1 MFSFFQGKML
11 AEFQSTYHAIDLI
24 DKKNV
29 WQKYIYQSKELE
41 DIDTVLDCSFLC
53 KNVER
58 KNNCD
63 LFAFENQ
70 ICYLGKSS
78 FADGSVELDL
88 INITIYLTEGKE
100 ILESSPFLFC
110 MYLPWVFYL
119 APQS

>member
-1 MFSFFQGKML
+1 ML
-11 AEFQSTYHAIDLI
+11 ADFQATYHAIDLI
-24 DKKNV
+24 DNKSV

-63 LFAFENQ
+63 LFAFEDQ

-78 FADGSVELDL
+78 FAEGTVELDL
-88 INITIYLTEGKE
+88 MDITIYLTEGN
-100 ILESSPFLFC
+100 ITDIF
-110 MYLPWVFYL
+110 YLPNGEGAGGLPPLKTALKARAV
-119 APQS
+119 

>member
-11 AEFQSTYHAIDLI
+11 AEFQSTYHSIDWI
-24 DKKNV
+24 DNKNV
-29 WQKYIYQSKELE
+29 WQKHIYRSKELE

-63 LFAFENQ
+63 LFAFEDQ

-78 FADGSVELDL
+78 FADGNVELDL
-88 INITIYLTEGKE
+88 IDITIYLTEGTYVCN
-100 ILESSPFLFC
+100 ILTYIFPLRQP
-110 MYLPWVFYL
+110 YHT
-119 APQS
+119 

>member
-1 MFSFFQGKML
+1 ML

-24 DKKNV
+24 DNKSV

-63 LFAFENQ
+63 LFAFEDQ

-78 FADGSVELDL
+78 FADGNVQLDL
-88 INITIYLTEGKE
+88 IDITIYLTEGN
-100 ILESSPFLFC
+100 IV
-110 MYLPWVFYL
+110 YIFYRYHKYSRSNSVTL
-119 APQS
+119 

>member
-24 DKKNV
+24 DNKSV

-53 KNVER
+53 KNVEK

-63 LFAFENQ
+63 LFAFEDQ

-78 FADGSVELDL
+78 FADGNVELDM
-88 INITIYLTEGKE
+88 IDITIHFTEGKV
-100 ILESSPFLFC
+100 
-110 MYLPWVFYL
+110 MYLF
-119 APQS
+119 